1 VGHLQVV
8 NAFRVAIQCMSYVC
22 KVWAGERDLVTII
35 VTIISFLM
43 YISVV
48 MEYVTVRVLNL
59 SSIFLV
65 MAVISTHF

>member
-1 VGHLQVV
+1 
-8 NAFRVAIQCMSYVC
+8 MSYVC